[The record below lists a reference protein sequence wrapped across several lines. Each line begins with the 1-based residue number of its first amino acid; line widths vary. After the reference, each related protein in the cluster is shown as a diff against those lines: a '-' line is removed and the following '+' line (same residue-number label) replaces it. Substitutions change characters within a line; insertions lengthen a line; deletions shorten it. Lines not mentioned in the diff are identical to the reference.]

1 MKEQHLWQ
9 LLEGLGTS
17 LQLTG
22 SFAAGGLHI
31 VTLDDRKLS
40 DAHAR
45 RALV

>member
-9 LLEGLGTS
+9 LLEGLGHQFVTD
-17 LQLTG
+17 G